1 MTDCALP
8 EQAANIFSLVRDPSQ
23 EILDEWQSDPPILI
37 PDFTTG
43 FKGASDAEIRCY
55 ARSRLEDLTSRHAS
69 SLSTRWIAVLD
80 DKSPTE
86 DTVVIHSNMR
96 KSSWVELLEER
107 EEEVFIPG
115 QAEVNE
121 ADDSIWWKWRIPF
134 KSGFNIWNNIQSLG
148 WEALELYSRD
158 EYLGED
164 GIVQAHIPDQI
175 VDGKLPDP
183 KGLF

>member
-1 MTDCALP
+1 MSTILLFCTAQMPARVINCLMTDYALP

-23 EILDEWQSDPPILI
+23 EILDEWQSDPPI
-37 PDFTTG
+37 PDFTIG

-55 ARSRLEDLTSRHAS
+55 ARNLLEDLTSHHAS

-86 DTVVIHSNMR
+86 DTVVIHHNMR

-121 ADDSIWWKWRIPF
+121 ADDSIWWKWRIPC
-134 KSGFNIWNNIQSLG
+134 KSTFNI
-148 WEALELYSRD
+148 
-158 EYLGED
+158 
-164 GIVQAHIPDQI
+164 
-175 VDGKLPDP
+175 
-183 KGLF
+183 